1 MIQNCFSK
9 DTFIL
14 TCIVL
19 FCKWFFHKKRRT
31 LPFYEEL
38 FLVILFSAFDD
49 FNPLSAPKP
58 EHTPEKFFYT

>member
-1 MIQNCFSK
+1 MPRERQK
-9 DTFIL
+9 EEP
-14 TCIVL
+14 
-19 FCKWFFHKKRRT
+19 FF
-31 LPFYEEL
+31 FYEEL